1 MAKDEGLRET
11 TLEGLSQLKAVAG
24 AGRRAH
30 RRHLLADLR
39 RRRRPCSSSPARRPT
54 ALGLTPRARVVDT
67 CLVGGDPVLM
77 LTGPIDATQHL
88 LERNSVSMGDID
100 LVEINEAFASVVLA
114 WEREL
119 SPDTATVNPNG
130 GAIALGHPL
139 GGTGAILITKALH
152 ELERTDGDH
161 RPRHH
166 VLRRRPRHRH
176 PPRAHLSPRPEAL
189 PVGIRHGSASSD
201 CRFPRLNS
209 SSEGGAPCGEPL
221 SWSCSVH
228 SRARGRAVRPSIP
241 APRRWSMSSTATP
254 WSSTSPASRRPCAS
268 IGVDTP
274 ETVDPDQPPE
284 CFGAEASAHT
294 KALLPEGTEVRLT
307 RDVEAR
313 DRYDRL
319 LVYVERAEDDL
330 FVNLDL
336 VAGGWADDYPFP
348 PNVAHERDFALAVAE
363 ARAQGLGLWATC
375 GNADTPAGG

>member
-1 MAKDEGLRET
+1 
-11 TLEGLSQLKAVAG
+11 V
-24 AGRRAH
+24 RRALVLV
-30 RRHLLADLR
+30 LLCPLACTR
-39 RRRRPCSSSPARRPT
+39 SSGPPVDPGAAT
-54 ALGLTPRARVVDT
+54 VLHVVD
-67 CLVGGDPVLM
+67 GDTV
-77 LTGPIDATQHL
+77 
-88 LERNSVSMGDID
+88 VVD
-100 LVEINEAFASVVLA
+100 LAGEQE
-114 WEREL
+114 
-119 SPDTATVNPNG
+119 T
-130 GAIALGHPL
+130 
-139 GGTGAILITKALH
+139 
-152 ELERTDGDH
+152 
-161 RPRHH
+161 
-166 VLRRRPRHRH
+166 LR
-176 PPRAHLSPRPEAL
+176 L
-189 PVGIRHGSASSD
+189 
-201 CRFPRLNS
+201 
-209 SSEGGAPCGEPL
+209 
-221 SWSCSVH
+221 
-228 SRARGRAVRPSIP
+228 
-241 APRRWSMSSTATP
+241 
-254 WSSTSPASRRPCAS
+254 